1 MSIGRLRN
9 TCFQALR
16 CFDFNGLNLESGN
29 DLLSRVVSNQV
40 PSALKSLTSVFGMG
54 TGDPFR
60 HCHRK
65 FWQRFCCFCLLF
77 LCTFTT
83 EEVQFNVF
91 ECFFWLSPRPISIG
105 QLYASQR
112 LHLRPIYPV
121 VFRGAYLNKVGY
133 LFLRFVSRLDAF
145 SVYQIRTSLPSCA
158 TGVTTDAP
166 EVRPFRSSRTRNSSL
181 QNSFAHDG

>member
-9 TCFQALR
+9 ACFQALR

-65 FWQRFCCFCLLF
+65 F
-77 LCTFTT
+77 
-83 EEVQFNVF
+83 
-91 ECFFWLSPRPISIG
+91 
-105 QLYASQR
+105 
-112 LHLRPIYPV
+112 
-121 VFRGAYLNKVGY
+121 
-133 LFLRFVSRLDAF
+133 
-145 SVYQIRTSLPSCA
+145 
-158 TGVTTDAP
+158 
-166 EVRPFRSSRTRNSSL
+166 
-181 QNSFAHDG
+181 